1 MKATLAILVCVFLPL
16 IPQIISAWLLNE
28 QEKEYEQ
35 ERNVALFDLISQGAI
50 LSDGQLYLQINGI
63 IQQ

>member
-35 ERNVALFDLISQGAI
+35 EHEHCYR
-50 LSDGQLYLQINGI
+50 
-63 IQQ
+63 